1 MRKTTLPAV
10 AASMLGLL
18 MGNATASE
26 AYVTSGRWGKPT
38 AVYYVNPKNND
49 VSEAAAVEA
58 VRAAADAWSLQSRA
72 SFAFVFGG
80 TTTTTAVGLDDKS
93 TFLFRNE
100 DAGNTLGVTYYWSTN
115 GYFIESDI
123 ILYDGGVR
131 FFTGSSGC
139 SSGFYV
145 EDVGT
150 HEFGHALG
158 LGHSSVGDATM
169 VSGQG
174 ACTTWKRTLAEDDIS
189 GVEYLYPPSTT
200 TSTPPRAPTGVKVIA
215 GILDSLGPAGPIT
228 SGLGGGLLNDAAPA
242 ELAVPTRVP
251 VDLRTRRMS

>member
-1 MRKTTLPAV
+1 
-10 AASMLGLL
+10 MLGLL
-18 MGNATASE
+18 MANATASE
-26 AYVTSGRWGKPT
+26 AYVTSGRWGTPT

-49 VSEAAAVEA
+49 VSEAAAIEG

-72 SFAFVFGG
+72 SFAFVYGG

-215 GILDSLGPAGPIT
+215 SMLDSRGPVGPLL
-228 SGLGGGLLNDAAPA
+228 SRLGGGLPDEAAAA
-242 ELAVPTRVP
+242 EPRH
-251 VDLRTRRMS
+251 RTTAPDNNRAHRTI